1 MYHTESGLNP
11 ALHSPA
17 LGAAGRSRIGAGVY
31 FLGLTS
37 LLTDISAEM
46 VASILPLYLFTVLR
60 LSPFEFGLI
69 DGLYNGSA
77 AIARLASAYWA
88 DRRGRHKALA
98 FIGYLLSALA
108 KFALL
113 FAGIAGF
120 VSVAAVL
127 LADRIGKGIRT
138 SPRDALIASH
148 ASADTVGAAFGV
160 HRAMDAVGAIIGPLL
175 ATGLLLWLP
184 QRFDIVFLGSLC
196 FAVLGLLVFGLCVQA
211 GREGSL
217 AAPGKRE
224 PVSLAAMLRAMRAPR
239 FMLLVTAASLLSLF
253 TLSDNMIYLGLQ
265 RQLDFDASYLP
276 LLFVAT
282 ACIFMCLAI
291 PLGRLADRF
300 GHVRIFLTGYLMLGL
315 VYCLYV
321 ALPAGGDLK
330 LVVCIVLLGA
340 YYAATDGILA
350 ALAVKQLP
358 AEMHA
363 TGIACIGTLTSL
375 GRMGSSILFGWGW
388 ENLGQEQAVG
398 WFGIAMLAMLCLTV
412 LAARK
417 LGQGARPA

>member
-1 MYHTESGLNP
+1 MYHTESGLTP

-17 LGAAGRSRIGAGVY
+17 LGAASRRRIGAGVY

-77 AIARLASAYWA
+77 AIARLATAYWA

-98 FIGYLLSALA
+98 FLGYLLSALA
-108 KFALL
+108 KLALL

-148 ASADTVGAAFGV
+148 ASGDTVGAAFGV

-175 ATGLLLWLP
+175 ATALLLWLP
-184 QRFDIVFLGSLC
+184 RRFDIVFLGSLC

-211 GREGSL
+211 GREGSG
-217 AAPGKRE
+217 AAPGERK
-224 PVSLAAMLRAMRAPR
+224 PVDLAAMLRAMRAPR
-239 FMLLVTAASLLSLF
+239 FMLLAIAASLLSLF

-265 RQLDFDASYLP
+265 QQLEFDPSYLP

-282 ACIFMCLAI
+282 AAIFMCLAI

-300 GHVRIFLTGYLMLGL
+300 SHVPVFLAGYLMLAL
-315 VYCLYV
+315 VYCLYA
-321 ALPAGGDLK
+321 ALPAGGNLK
-330 LVVCIVLLGA
+330 LAVCIALLGA

-375 GRMGSSILFGWGW
+375 GRMGSSILFGWSW
-388 ENLGQEQAVG
+388 ESLGQEQATG

-417 LGQGARPA
+417 LGQDASPT